1 MSTIVSNSNL
11 VNGLEKRPSM
21 SELGAQVA
29 SRANA
34 MMASRSNVNVINIT
48 MESTQT
54 NKRTASTNT
63 TINNG
68 HMAENIVISET
79 STAVSAVSALA
90 SSTTAAIVGDNVANN
105 ANNIS
110 INNIVMS
117 NLPSS
122 RISYVRRGSFY
133 GALFDADHLAT
144 FPVGPKSG
152 YTYTHTFNHTIIY
165 NVLLYKIVT
174 VNLTSIL

>member
-68 HMAENIVISET
+68 HMADNIVVSEST
-79 STAVSAVSALA
+79 TAVSAVSALA
-90 SSTTAAIVGDNVANN
+90 SSQTTAAIVGDKVANN

-117 NLPSS
+117 TLPSS
-122 RISYVRRGSFY
+122 RISYVRRGTFY

-152 YTYTHTFNHTIIY
+152 YIY
-165 NVLLYKIVT
+165 I
-174 VNLTSIL
+174 